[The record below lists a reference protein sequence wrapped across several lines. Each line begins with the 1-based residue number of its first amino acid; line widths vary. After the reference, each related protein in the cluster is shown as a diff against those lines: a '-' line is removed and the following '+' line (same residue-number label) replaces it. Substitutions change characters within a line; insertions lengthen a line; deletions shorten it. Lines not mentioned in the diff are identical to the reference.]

1 MNELYN
7 VDCISWLAERER
19 ERVDLTLTDI
29 PYGVVNRKHGTLRK
43 AGNLDKGTADEPTF
57 ELQDFLERVYDI
69 TTGTIIIFCAKEQ
82 LSEIYNYFNEKQKQ
96 KQGTVRQI
104 IWEKTNPSPMNGQY
118 VYLSGIENAVWFRKK
133 GGTFNARCKNP
144 VFKYPKGNSKVHP
157 TEKNHKLLKELI
169 LDNSNVGDI
178 VFDPCAGSASTLLCA
193 KQLGRN
199 YIGCEIDRHWY
210 EIGKQRLKEIEDV

>member
-7 VDCISWLAERER
+7 VDCISWLEEREKER

-43 AGNLDKGTADEPTF
+43 ASNLDKGTADEPTF

-96 KQGTVRQI
+96 RKAVLFFH
-104 IWEKTNPSPMNGQY
+104 SY
-118 VYLSGIENAVWFRKK
+118 FLSFLPA
-133 GGTFNARCKNP
+133 A
-144 VFKYPKGNSKVHP
+144 
-157 TEKNHKLLKELI
+157 
-169 LDNSNVGDI
+169 
-178 VFDPCAGSASTLLCA
+178 
-193 KQLGRN
+193 
-199 YIGCEIDRHWY
+199 
-210 EIGKQRLKEIEDV
+210 

>member
-1 MNELYN
+1 MACRER
-7 VDCISWLAERER
+7 ERER

-144 VFKYPKGNSKVHP
+144 VFKY
-157 TEKNHKLLKELI
+157 
-169 LDNSNVGDI
+169 
-178 VFDPCAGSASTLLCA
+178 LCA

-199 YIGCEIDRHWY
+199 YIGCEIDKHWY
-210 EIGKQRLKEIEDV
+210 EIGKQRLKGLEDV